1 MTLSLGLPNRN
12 REVSFGEKGVSLT
25 SEVLCQGWGGAPKRK
40 QTKWGPLMV
49 LCRGPSTRGASFV
62 RVETLSALSSTL

>member
-25 SEVLCQGWGGAPKRK
+25 SEVLCQGWGEGALNGNK
-40 QTKWGPLMV
+40 QNGDH
-49 LCRGPSTRGASFV
+49 
-62 RVETLSALSSTL
+62 